1 MITLDKFIEKRLKDD
16 QKNLFDLK
24 KKDVNLQDCVNY
36 VFEYFNTYINIDKTQ
51 SLQIE
56 NNEKLEKYQKQV
68 DKYSTNVQKWLIE
81 VYSRYNKKMNQ
92 QISKLLNKMDTFL
105 LTNSPDSFRKYS
117 YKCYSLLI
125 KKYHF
130 MENYI
135 DQLYEYIVD
144 EHRVLNI
151 NYLDE
156 NEPVMN
162 FNEKIN
168 NYIKK
173 TNDKYNVN
181 LLIWAENYASNFS
194 EYEHMWPAG
203 TYDNLDFGKYY
214 NPMKAK
220 KNRFN
225 IDAIYSR
232 LSTLPYIRGKKKI
245 LEILVMY
252 YWHNQI
258 SPIEEELYKKYM
270 KQACES
276 I

>member
-1 MITLDKFIEKRLKDD
+1 
-16 QKNLFDLK
+16 
-24 KKDVNLQDCVNY
+24 
-36 VFEYFNTYINIDKTQ
+36 
-51 SLQIE
+51 
-56 NNEKLEKYQKQV
+56 
-68 DKYSTNVQKWLIE
+68 
-81 VYSRYNKKMNQ
+81 
-92 QISKLLNKMDTFL
+92 
-105 LTNSPDSFRKYS
+105 
-117 YKCYSLLI
+117 
-125 KKYHF
+125 
-130 MENYI
+130 
-135 DQLYEYIVD
+135 
-144 EHRVLNI
+144 I
-151 NYLDE
+151 NYLGE